1 MMDTQLNIRPL
12 QNPTLE
18 CMSWT
23 GVISLMIANRA
34 LVHPSQ
40 DVWYC
45 AKLCM
50 ARMKIN
56 VTKVPLLLRASTP
69 ST

>member
-1 MMDTQLNIRPL
+1 
-12 QNPTLE
+12 
-18 CMSWT
+18 MSWT
-23 GVISLMIANRA
+23 GVISLTIANRV

-50 ARMKIN
+50 ARMQIN
-56 VTKVPLLLRASTP
+56 VMKDPLLVRASTL